1 MGKIILCRGKKA
13 DTPLT
18 VLQTGV
24 KLYTAEELCYYIYN
38 NIYLIGQDF
47 IDDNLISFLDETGE
61 KELAER
67 VRKLKETGGSLAQIF
82 VIILKTIDYYSVA
95 EIEQLKE
102 ILNTLGKQSVCERLK
117 ARGDGYL
124 NAGYYFAAVRCYE
137 SIIKDYKGKDLLAAD
152 YAKVYHNLGTAYA
165 RMFMYD
171 KAVIYYDEAYR
182 TGQHEE
188 SKKCSI
194 AALIMAKKDKEPVN
208 VDVDE
213 DEYVVQ
219 KELETLMDNA
229 RYSDEYRELEDIARL
244 KAEGIPVIPHRAV
257 QMTLDDYEEYDYL
270 IGMDTENIRNM
281 QRISGGDPDEKIYKL
296 LTFAGSGLDVADPW
310 YTGDFEATYKDVKAG
325 CEGLLHTLAEEI

>member
-1 MGKIILCRGKKA
+1 MGKIILCRGQRTDKPYV
-13 DTPLT
+13 TP
-18 VLQTGV
+18 QTDI
-24 KLYTAEELCYYIYN
+24 KLYSAEELCYYIYN
-38 NIYLIGQDF
+38 NIYLIGQDL
-47 IDDNLISFLDETGE
+47 IDDNLIQFLQAVGE
-61 KELAER
+61 GELAAR
-67 VRKLKETGGSLAQIF
+67 VKKLKESGAPLAQIL
-82 VIILKTIDYYSVA
+82 VTILKSIDYYSVA

-152 YAKVYHNLGTAYA
+152 YAKVYHNMGTAYA

-208 VDVDE
+208 VDTDE
-213 DEYVVQ
+213 EEYVVR

-244 KAEGIPVIPHRAV
+244 KADGNLAQYNRAV
-257 QMTLDDYEEYDYL
+257 DERLDRWRTEYIKY
-270 IGMDTENIRNM
+270 
-281 QRISGGDPDEKIYKL
+281 SK
-296 LTFAGSGLDVADPW
+296 TF
-310 YTGDFEATYKDVKAG
+310 
-325 CEGLLHTLAEEI
+325 

>member
-124 NAGYYFAAVRCYE
+124 NAGYFFAAVRCYE
-137 SIIKDYKGKDLLAAD
+137 SIIKDY
-152 YAKVYHNLGTAYA
+152 
-165 RMFMYD
+165 
-171 KAVIYYDEAYR
+171 
-182 TGQHEE
+182 
-188 SKKCSI
+188 
-194 AALIMAKKDKEPVN
+194 
-208 VDVDE
+208 
-213 DEYVVQ
+213 
-219 KELETLMDNA
+219 
-229 RYSDEYRELEDIARL
+229 
-244 KAEGIPVIPHRAV
+244 
-257 QMTLDDYEEYDYL
+257 
-270 IGMDTENIRNM
+270 
-281 QRISGGDPDEKIYKL
+281 
-296 LTFAGSGLDVADPW
+296 
-310 YTGDFEATYKDVKAG
+310 
-325 CEGLLHTLAEEI
+325 

>member
-152 YAKVYHNLGTAYA
+152 YAKVYHNMGTAYA

-194 AALIMAKKDKEPVN
+194 AALIMAKKDKEPVRIRKA
-208 VDVDE
+208 
-213 DEYVVQ
+213 Y
-219 KELETLMDNA
+219 A
-229 RYSDEYRELEDIARL
+229 HRYSCCFPFPEWNFTYINNFIIIFILRCYYFKCNASHIL
-244 KAEGIPVIPHRAV
+244 KYTFHSPSGSIPVTSRSYQPESHWLFI
-257 QMTLDDYEEYDYL
+257 
-270 IGMDTENIRNM
+270 
-281 QRISGGDPDEKIYKL
+281 
-296 LTFAGSGLDVADPW
+296 
-310 YTGDFEATYKDVKAG
+310 
-325 CEGLLHTLAEEI
+325 

>member
-95 EIEQLKE
+95 EIEQLKG
-102 ILNTLGKQSVCERLK
+102 I
-117 ARGDGYL
+117 L

-208 VDVDE
+208 VDADE

-244 KAEGIPVIPHRAV
+244 KADGNLAQYNRAV
-257 QMTLDDYEEYDYL
+257 DERLDRWRTAYIKY
-270 IGMDTENIRNM
+270 
-281 QRISGGDPDEKIYKL
+281 SK
-296 LTFAGSGLDVADPW
+296 TF
-310 YTGDFEATYKDVKAG
+310 
-325 CEGLLHTLAEEI
+325 

>member
-95 EIEQLKE
+95 EIEQLKG

-182 TGQHEE
+182 TGQNEE
-188 SKKCSI
+188 
-194 AALIMAKKDKEPVN
+194 
-208 VDVDE
+208 
-213 DEYVVQ
+213 
-219 KELETLMDNA
+219 
-229 RYSDEYRELEDIARL
+229 
-244 KAEGIPVIPHRAV
+244 
-257 QMTLDDYEEYDYL
+257 
-270 IGMDTENIRNM
+270 
-281 QRISGGDPDEKIYKL
+281 
-296 LTFAGSGLDVADPW
+296 
-310 YTGDFEATYKDVKAG
+310 
-325 CEGLLHTLAEEI
+325 